1 MTDKVAALQ
10 ALTPNAQ
17 WVLRGDELEW
27 LDEVQTQPTDSAIA
41 AKIVELQAA
50 FDAAAYARDRQAA
63 YPSIQDCIHALLD
76 GGDTLTDLQTLRA
89 AVKSANPKGQQMT
102 TTITGATGIDNIKA
116 ATGAVLQV
124 VTANSVTSGTTTSTD
139 LPLQD
144 YQQLSRLSV
153 RQVK

>member
-1 MTDKVAALQ
+1 MTDKVAAIL

-27 LDEVQTQPTDSAIA
+27 LDTEQTQPTDSAIA

-50 FDAAAYARDRQAA
+50 HDAAAYARDRQAA

-89 AVKSANPKGQQMT
+89 AVKAANPKG
-102 TTITGATGIDNIKA
+102 
-116 ATGAVLQV
+116 
-124 VTANSVTSGTTTSTD
+124 
-139 LPLQD
+139 
-144 YQQLSRLSV
+144 
-153 RQVK
+153 

>member
-1 MTDKVAALQ
+1 MTDKVAAIL

-17 WVLRGDELEW
+17 WVLRGDDLEW

-50 FDAAAYARDRQAA
+50 HDAAAYARDRQAA

-89 AVKSANPKGQQMT
+89 AVKAANPKG
-102 TTITGATGIDNIKA
+102 
-116 ATGAVLQV
+116 
-124 VTANSVTSGTTTSTD
+124 
-139 LPLQD
+139 
-144 YQQLSRLSV
+144 
-153 RQVK
+153 